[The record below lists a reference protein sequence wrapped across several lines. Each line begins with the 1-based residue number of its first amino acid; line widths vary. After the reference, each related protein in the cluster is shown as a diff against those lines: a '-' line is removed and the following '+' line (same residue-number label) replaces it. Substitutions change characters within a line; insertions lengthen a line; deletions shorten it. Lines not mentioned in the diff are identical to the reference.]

1 MSRNRRRKS
10 KGKSIFVTIIVLGL
24 IVFLGADN
32 FGFDWF
38 NFKINLNNSTNTTQ
52 SNTTS
57 KEKDKGTKYVN
68 VVIKDNNI
76 TMNDELIN
84 IDTFKEKL
92 NKLDSNNNTIN
103 LMDNGAYNE
112 TFTEVENM
120 LTEKGF
126 KVIISTIIK

>member
-10 KGKSIFVTIIVLGL
+10 KGKNIFVTIIVLGL